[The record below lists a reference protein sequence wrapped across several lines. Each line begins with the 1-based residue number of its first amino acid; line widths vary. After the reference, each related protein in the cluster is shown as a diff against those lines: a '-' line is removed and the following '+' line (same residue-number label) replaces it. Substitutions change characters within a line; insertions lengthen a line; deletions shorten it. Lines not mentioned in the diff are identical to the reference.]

1 METTAVKQ
9 MVKLV
14 PTGKVSFRNLKI
26 NPKDLSFSIEYAYL
40 EGKKRKYNYQEA
52 KGHVTRRK
60 YNYQEV
66 KGHVTLELFDWF
78 TKVFIEKSETVS
90 ENKTTTA
97 FKKYLD
103 RKGIEFKP
111 GILSELKFE
120 SLNNSI
126 DFDDCPF
133 RLTISETYSSSTLNL
148 VYKFPK
154 VVKGERLNMET
165 GEVIKTFGYKKYQ
178 NMKKD
183 YYRRLEIF
191 TSVEI

>member
-1 METTAVKQ
+1 MATTAAQ
-9 MVKLV
+9 QIVKLV
-14 PTGKVSFRNLKI
+14 PTGRVSFRNLRI

-52 KGHVTRRK
+52 KGHVT
-60 YNYQEV
+60 
-66 KGHVTLELFDWF
+66 LELFDWF
-78 TKVFIEKSETVS
+78 TKVFIENSETVS
-90 ENKTTTA
+90 GNKTTTA
-97 FKKYLD
+97 FKKYLE

-111 GILSELKFE
+111 GILSELEFE
-120 SLNNSI
+120 SLNKSI

-133 RLTISETYSSSTLNL
+133 RLTISETYSSATLNL

-154 VVKGERLNMET
+154 VVKNERLNMET